1 VTLSPGELTDY
12 VSGVLAYVDGAGY
25 NPFCEVAGSATLTVA
40 GGTFGGPGLGYD
52 SALPRS
58 AYGAAFAVLGD
69 ARLVMDSVTL
79 ELRTRGI
86 GLLQNGSVLLRNS
99 NLSAVAMLGAGYGVW
114 VTNNAGS
121 AKIEIEGSSI
131 TGFNY
136 GGSSAAVAVLEDPPY
151 PTHATVK
158 ITDST
163 LSGSSVG
170 VLVGSIDVA
179 QLDFTDV
186 DITSNLFGGVFCQGS
201 CTLDMS
207 GGSVSGNGSWSDTTF
222 WGYYGGLNFSATDKA
237 YDIKLRGVTID
248 GNRNIV
254 DNGNT
259 NALSNS
265 GLSLGGN
272 ATSVFDLGTG
282 ADPGDNTFTGNDT
295 GNATTNLN
303 VSVNAAVLVSAVG
316 NTFDASTQGASAT
329 GRYALGNA
337 PCGAGSCDLV
347 TGTGTGANYR
357 ITSGTLRLAE

>member
-1 VTLSPGELTDY
+1 MSSAGQAGERDVGGGAAGIAGEGEPGGQGGSGGEGGTAGDGYSDQPVVGDTFASPTGSDTANDCSVEVSPCKTITYAASQAAPGHTVWLASATFTIVDQPVAASVVSGVRVRARQLGEAILQVRLALLGSHRVEGLVFDGGPSNTGTPGIDVTTGTVAIEGVAFSGRLGTALKIRGDAVVTLSPGELTDY

-136 GGSSAAVAVLEDPPY
+136 GGSSAAVAGGPPIPDARHRED
-151 PTHATVK
+151 HGLDV
-158 ITDST
+158 
-163 LSGSSVG
+163 VG
-170 VLVGSIDVA
+170 
-179 QLDFTDV
+179 
-186 DITSNLFGGVFCQGS
+186 
-201 CTLDMS
+201 
-207 GGSVSGNGSWSDTTF
+207 
-222 WGYYGGLNFSATDKA
+222 
-237 YDIKLRGVTID
+237 
-248 GNRNIV
+248 
-254 DNGNT
+254 
-259 NALSNS
+259 
-265 GLSLGGN
+265 
-272 ATSVFDLGTG
+272 
-282 ADPGDNTFTGNDT
+282 
-295 GNATTNLN
+295 
-303 VSVNAAVLVSAVG
+303 
-316 NTFDASTQGASAT
+316 
-329 GRYALGNA
+329 
-337 PCGAGSCDLV
+337 
-347 TGTGTGANYR
+347 
-357 ITSGTLRLAE
+357 